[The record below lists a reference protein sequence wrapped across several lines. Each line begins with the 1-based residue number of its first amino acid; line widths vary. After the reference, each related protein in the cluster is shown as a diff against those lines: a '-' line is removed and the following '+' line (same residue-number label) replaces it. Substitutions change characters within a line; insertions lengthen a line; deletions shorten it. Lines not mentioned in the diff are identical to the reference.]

1 MRDDPMADTKHSCS
15 DCDGISRRGFLLG
28 LGGAAVA
35 AATVGGVAPFAV
47 PRAAAA
53 PAKVG
58 KPDTLVAKL
67 YEALT
72 PEQRSA
78 VAFGWDHPKRLA
90 VSANWHIVPQ
100 KIGEFYTP
108 TQREII
114 EAIFRSAHSP
124 EWAEKRLKQ
133 MRDDAGAAGLGDYAI
148 ALFGTPES
156 GKLEWV
162 LTGRHLTLRVD
173 GDSEPGV
180 AFGGPIFYGHAAQ
193 GFNEKAD
200 HPGNVYWYQALRAN
214 QVYSA
219 LDGKQRERALQTNAV
234 PDEAPSTIAP
244 RAAGERP
251 GLPVSDMTRDQ
262 RELVGKVLEDLLE
275 PARKSD
281 ADEAMRFIQAKGGVE
296 SLNMAFYKNEDIGG
310 DGVWDVWMLQG
321 PGMVW
326 YFRGAP
332 HVHTWVYVGDGG
344 KDTVKPG

>member
-1 MRDDPMADTKHSCS
+1 MADTKHSSCS

-35 AATVGGVAPFAV
+35 VAGGLAPFAV

-53 PAKVG
+53 PSASAA
-58 KPDTLVAKL
+58 PDTLVAKL
-67 YEALT
+67 YETLT
-72 PEQRSA
+72 PEQRKA
-78 VAFGWDHPKRLA
+78 VAFGWDHQNRLA

-100 KIGEFYTP
+100 KIGDFYTSE
-108 TQREII
+108 QREII
-114 EAIFRSAHSP
+114 DAIFRSAHSP

-133 MRDDAGAAGLGDYAI
+133 MRDDSGKDGLSDYSM

-173 GDSEPGV
+173 GNSEPGV

-193 GFNEKAD
+193 DFNEKAD

-219 LDGKQRERALQTNAV
+219 LDGKQRARALLTGAV
-234 PDEAPSTIAP
+234 PDEAPATISPKA
-244 RAAGERP
+244 RGERP
-251 GLPVSDMTRDQ
+251 GLPVADMTRDQ

-275 PARKSD
+275 PASKRD
-281 ADEAMRFIQAKGGVE
+281 ADEAKRFIHGKGGVE
-296 SLNMAFYKNEDIGG
+296 SLSMAFYKNEDIGG
-310 DGVWDVWMLQG
+310 DGVWDIWMLQG
-321 PGMVW
+321 PGMAW

-332 HVHTWVYVGDGG
+332 HVHTWVYVGDGE
-344 KDTVKPG
+344 KDTAKPV